1 MREDLL
7 KSIKG
12 KYEKKSAMISTGKD
26 KESGL
31 TVSEDMDVTETILGQ
46 TITEELLKEE
56 NIGSTNGILMYISE
70 LEYATYKLLFGKEL
84 NKKEKNPKAIYVLY
98 MDIENNKKYFIK
110 KSKSED
116 FEKKHNVVR
125 LGKNGVVNDG
135 WNHTRNMKGVA
146 EVRQEFIGTAMY
158 EGQEEGVKQIVKK
171 YGEVNKEGEK

>member
-7 KSIKG
+7 ESIKG
-12 KYEKKSAMISTGKD
+12 QYEKKSAMISTGKD

-31 TVSEDMDVTETILGQ
+31 TVSEDIDVTNTILGQ
-46 TITEELLKEE
+46 TITKELSEE

-70 LEYATYKLLFGKEL
+70 LEYSTYKILFGKEL

-110 KSKSED
+110 KSKSKD
-116 FEKKHNVVR
+116 FEKKHNIVR

-135 WNHTRNMKGVA
+135 WNHTINMNGVA

-158 EGQEEGVKQIVKK
+158 SGQQEAAKQIEKK
-171 YGEVNKEGEK
+171 YGEN

>member
-7 KSIKG
+7 KSIKE
-12 KYEKKSAMISTGKD
+12 KYEKTSANP
-26 KESGL
+26 ESGEFV
-31 TVSEDMDVTETILGQ
+31 VSEDVDVTGAILDR
-46 TITEELLKEE
+46 TITEELLGE
-56 NIGSTNGILMYISE
+56 NVGSTNGILMYISE
-70 LEYATYKLLFGKEL
+70 LEYLTYKLLFGKEL

-110 KSKSED
+110 KSKSKD

-135 WNHTRNMKGVA
+135 WNHTTNMNRVR

-158 EGQEEGVKQIVKK
+158 DGQKESAKQIVKK